1 MSGSGR
7 SRDGVPALTYLVVVI
22 FGGVYDRDISGFER
36 LARGLK
42 PIIQLLGDAKSSGS
56 YHGRV

>member
-1 MSGSGR
+1 MSR
-7 SRDGVPALTYLVVVI
+7 SKDGVPALTYLVVVV

-36 LARGLK
+36 FARVLK
-42 PIIQLLGDAKSSGS
+42 TIVQLLGDAKPSGS